1 MTLNY
6 NKNPLTIYTENK
18 GESGRLIEFIISPYE
33 EIIYYMKYSQ
43 DNFKELLNYKI
54 WISDNMDE
62 INQIVAKKIIDT
74 NFNFFEEKK
83 RLYKKELLINFPI
96 PSINEEEVSESD
108 EEYNFENI
116 SLVYD
121 KNEYIQNDKSYRG
134 ICVD

>member
-1 MTLNY
+1 
-6 NKNPLTIYTENK
+6 
-18 GESGRLIEFIISPYE
+18 
-33 EIIYYMKYSQ
+33 
-43 DNFKELLNYKI
+43 
-54 WISDNMDE
+54 MDE

-116 SLVYD
+116 SSVYD